1 MAISSVNTAT
11 SPTLFTLANATTL
24 PTTSSSGSSASDS
37 NSTSSSSSSTSPLS
51 LAISGL
57 ESGLDWQNLVSEIEQ
72 ADAAPETVLENQQT
86 TIQSQNTALGTIISA
101 LKTVQSDVTA
111 LKQDSLYDS
120 RSTSVGD
127 SSVLSATADDS
138 TGTGTYTFD
147 IGQMATASVQNGAT
161 NISGA
166 LNSSNDVSS
175 LVLANADFSQPIT
188 AGTIT
193 VDGRQI
199 TISSSE
205 TLQKVFDD
213 ISTATNGGVTG
224 SYNSSGTNADEITLT
239 SSSPITLGST
249 TDTSNFLQVAQL
261 YNGNTPTDTITS
273 ANKLGSV
280 QLDATLANSNL
291 ATAVTG
297 DSNGD
302 GSFTINGVTFNYNT
316 NTDTIDGLLNQINS
330 SAAGVTASY
339 DDINNRFVLTNSS
352 TGNLGISLQDGA
364 DSNFLAATGI
374 SGGSLSAGTNLEYTV
389 NGGGQRVSYSNT
401 VDGTNSGISG
411 LTVTALQKGSTTV
424 QVQADTSSLS
434 SAITQLVTDY
444 NTAQSDISANT
455 AITMSST
462 GSITAAA
469 LASDPTVMNLG
480 TQLRTALFGEIS
492 GLNGGINQLGQLGF
506 TSDSTDNTIT
516 QSDSDALS
524 NALSTNLSAVQN
536 FFTNSTNG
544 LTTSLG
550 SFLTD
555 LVGNDTGSTGSLV
568 EEQNNLNTQYS
579 NLTNQINTIQQSV
592 VAQGQQLT
600 AEFEAMEQA
609 FAQVNT
615 NQQYLTDSINNG
627 TL

>member
-524 NALSTNLSAVQN
+524 NALSTNLGAVQN